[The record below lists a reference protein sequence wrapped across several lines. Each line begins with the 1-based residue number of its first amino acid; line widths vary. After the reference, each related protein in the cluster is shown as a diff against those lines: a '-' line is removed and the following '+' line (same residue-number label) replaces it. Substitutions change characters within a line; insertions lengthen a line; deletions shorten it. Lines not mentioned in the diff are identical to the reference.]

1 MSSNILA
8 MVAMQLLLIRIVS
21 SQNVTNEYLN
31 RQCNNT
37 QGTYTRGSTFEKN
50 LNQVIRNISH
60 LHLRYGYTYNSN
72 VEAYEVSKDPNI
84 VFVLLQCRGDSYGS
98 KCHSCLHTA
107 FSGLRERCR
116 GNKGAI
122 IWYDQCVLEI
132 SSVNTKGRIRY
143 DSFFNMTNVKNV
155 SSNAEQFKNKR
166 KDLFHKLLLGATK
179 DVSDSNDAYA
189 VGETRIG
196 RNKMYAM
203 MQCAL
208 DLTTNGCYV
217 CLEWIIGRYD
227 SFYFDRRQGGRVLSR
242 SCSLRYELYPFLRR

>member
-1 MSSNILA
+1 
-8 MVAMQLLLIRIVS
+8 
-21 SQNVTNEYLN
+21 
-31 RQCNNT
+31 
-37 QGTYTRGSTFEKN
+37 
-50 LNQVIRNISH
+50 
-60 LHLRYGYTYNSN
+60 
-72 VEAYEVSKDPNI
+72 
-84 VFVLLQCRGDSYGS
+84 
-98 KCHSCLHTA
+98 
-107 FSGLRERCR
+107 
-116 GNKGAI
+116 
-122 IWYDQCVLEI
+122 
-132 SSVNTKGRIRY
+132 VNTKGRIRY

-227 SFYFDRRQGGRVLSR
+227 SFYFDRRQGTRVLSR